1 MGNTQSKS
9 ETIDFLLKTIPLIV
23 FLFLILNF
31 IFNMGYFLILG
42 INFFSLLTIRDYYEG
57 TAPFIVLSLLIY
69 GSVFNVTIFNV
80 NVKIVF
86 DYLYV
91 AYRNYVDIPIRL
103 LKLRYKDFIHYKFN
117 RKKYNYSDKRELIWR
132 KRDREDIKK
141 ELIKY
146 KKTLSKYNPYILNLF
161 LFTIILPIIVIFLN
175 SFSISWVLLG
185 IMLVLFLLIIYVSA
199 TQKGLLK
206 LYFLFVLLVLFVLSL
221 GLRRFLIDY
230 TNVTMISGKY
240 NVIRPISKGMLV
252 RENNKIYFIDWE
264 QKNMIESKN
273 ISYVK
278 LFLSKSNNVKR
289 SSNAK

>member
-1 MGNTQSKS
+1 MEKIHSKA

-31 IFNMGYFLILG
+31 IFNMGYFFILG

-69 GSVFNVTIFNV
+69 GSVFNVTIFNI

-86 DYLYV
+86 DHLYV

-132 KRDREDIKK
+132 KKEREDIKK

-185 IMLVLFLLIIYVSA
+185 IMLVLFLLIICVSA

-221 GLRRFLIDY
+221 GLRRFLLDY